1 MTPYIKIE
9 RVEEIVE
16 MEKEESSSVYES
28 SSGSISDKSD
38 DDELPE
44 NQSVEKIAS
53 KIKTSRATLM
63 GLLTKYFV
71 SLEVNKNISMNK
83 TKKQMKAFQTTQN
96 IRMP

>member
-1 MTPYIKIE
+1 
-9 RVEEIVE
+9 VEEIVE